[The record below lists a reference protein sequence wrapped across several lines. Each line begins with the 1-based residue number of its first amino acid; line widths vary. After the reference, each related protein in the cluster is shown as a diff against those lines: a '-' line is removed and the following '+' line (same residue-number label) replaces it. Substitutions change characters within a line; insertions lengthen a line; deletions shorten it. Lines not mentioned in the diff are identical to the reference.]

1 MQWSTQFRYVFT
13 ASLFFKRLFMVVCV
27 TLLVFFNVNNIAL
40 YNMLND
46 LNALKM
52 FVFPRKLN
60 VLFSR

>member
-1 MQWSTQFRYVFT
+1 
-13 ASLFFKRLFMVVCV
+13 MVVCV